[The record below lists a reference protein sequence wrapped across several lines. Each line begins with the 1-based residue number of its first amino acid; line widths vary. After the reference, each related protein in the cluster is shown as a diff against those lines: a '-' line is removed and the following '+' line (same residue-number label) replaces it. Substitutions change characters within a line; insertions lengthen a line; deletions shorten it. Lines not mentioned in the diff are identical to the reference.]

1 MVKKIHLAKKIG
13 KKRDHVPKIR
23 PKLFKNEQKFF
34 VKKPFSGLIFDQKP
48 HKRPGNPKF
57 S

>member
-13 KKRDHVPKIR
+13 KKRDHVPIIW
-23 PKLFKNEQKFF
+23 PNLFKNEQKLF